1 MWHGLIKIYIGIF
14 TSLNVEC
21 KICIKESIK
30 KNINIISVNTFS
42 RLLQY
47 ILANP
52 NSPVPLR
59 KNIVRISEIAL
70 FSIDKNNTNIC
81 DSQILC
87 NFVVYPLLITLKL

>member
-1 MWHGLIKIYIGIF
+1 M
-14 TSLNVEC
+14 NV
-21 KICIKESIK
+21 
-30 KNINIISVNTFS
+30 KNILI
-42 RLLQY
+42 QY

-70 FSIDKNNTNIC
+70 FLLTINNTNIY

-87 NFVVYPLLITLKL
+87 NFVVYPLLITLKYESSERNY